1 MKLRKLEFK
10 QILKLH
16 LLKHRTYE
24 QPFVKNNNM
33 NLVTDLTLNETI
45 FNLKKALQIIFQYH
59 TRNKRI
65 LFIGVPTKLELK
77 INRTTNHVAI
87 AQDLN
92 IQGLIS
98 NRSNKNLISIK
109 QTDKQKTV
117 KFKSLLPKLSQKPDL
132 VVVVAHEKTDAIY
145 KECAVAKLPII
156 NFKTEGISKETWST
170 YSYDLQL
177 SNKNSS
183 VTTDK
188 NLFSIGLNF
197 LFKISTIQSRKPFNL
212 KQPTGKK
219 KSNR

>member
-24 QPFVKNNNM
+24 QPSVKNNNM
-33 NLVTDLTLNETI
+33 NPVTDLTLNETI

-59 TRNKRI
+59 IRNKRI
-65 LFIGVPTKLELK
+65 LFLGVPNKLESK
-77 INRTTNHVAI
+77 INKTTNHVAI
-87 AQDLN
+87 PQDLN
-92 IQGLIS
+92 IQGFIS
-98 NRSNKNLISIK
+98 NRSNKNLMGAK
-109 QTDKQKTV
+109 QIDKQKTI
-117 KFKSLLPKLSQKPDL
+117 KFKSLLPKLSKKPDL
-132 VVVVAHEKTDAIY
+132 VVIVAHEKRDAIH

-177 SNKNSS
+177 SPKNSNLM
-183 VTTDK
+183 TDK

-197 LFKISTIQSRKPFNL
+197 LFKVSNIQSQRTFNL
-212 KQPTGKK
+212 KQSAGKK
-219 KSNR
+219 KFNK

>member
-24 QPFVKNNNM
+24 QPSVKNNNM

-59 TRNKRI
+59 IKNKRI
-65 LFIGVPTKLELK
+65 LFVGVPTKLESK

-87 AQDLN
+87 PQDLN

-98 NRSNKNLISIK
+98 NRSNKNLISAK
-109 QTDKQKTV
+109 QINKQKTV
-117 KFKSLLPKLSQKPDL
+117 QFKSLFPKLSKKPDL
-132 VVVVAHEKTDAIY
+132 VVVVAHEKMDAIY

-156 NFKTEGISKETWST
+156 NFKTENTSKETWST

-177 SNKNSS
+177 GNKNSS
-183 VTTDK
+183 LTADK

-197 LFKISTIQSRKPFNL
+197 LFKISDTQSRKLSSL
-212 KQPTGKK
+212 KQPINTRKF
-219 KSNR
+219 NR

>member
-24 QPFVKNNNM
+24 QPSVKNNNT
-33 NLVTDLTLNETI
+33 NPVTDLTLNETI

-59 TRNKRI
+59 IRNKRI

-77 INRTTNHVAI
+77 INKTTNHVAI
-87 AQDLN
+87 PQDLN

-98 NRSNKNLISIK
+98 NRSNKNLIGAK
-109 QTDKQKTV
+109 QTNKQKTV
-117 KFKSLLPKLSQKPDL
+117 KFKSLLPKLSKKPDL
-132 VVVVAHEKTDAIY
+132 VVVVAHEKIDAIY
-145 KECAVAKLPII
+145 KECVVAKLPII
-156 NFKTEGISKETWST
+156 NFKTEDTAKETWST

-177 SNKNSS
+177 SPKNSS
-183 VTTDK
+183 LTTDK

-197 LFKISTIQSRKPFNL
+197 LFKISNIQSRKPFNL
-212 KQPTGKK
+212 KQSTGKK
-219 KSNR
+219 KSNK

>member
-24 QPFVKNNNM
+24 QSLAKNNNM
-33 NLVTDLTLNETI
+33 NFVTDLSLNETV
-45 FNLKKALQIIFQYH
+45 FNFKKALQIIFQYH
-59 TRNKRI
+59 IKNKRI
-65 LFIGVPTKLELK
+65 LFIGVPTKLESK
-77 INRTTNHVAI
+77 INRTTNHVALP
-87 AQDLN
+87 QDLN

-98 NRSNKNLISIK
+98 NRSNKNLISAK
-109 QTDKQKTV
+109 QTNKQKTI

-132 VVVVAHEKTDAIY
+132 VVVVAHEKVEAIH

-156 NFKTEGISKETWST
+156 NFRTEDLSKETWST

-177 SNKNSS
+177 SHKNSS
-183 VTTDK
+183 LTADK

-197 LFKISTIQSRKPFNL
+197 LFKISDIQNRKPFNL
-212 KQPTGKK
+212 KQPIGKK

>member
-24 QPFVKNNNM
+24 QPSIKNNNI
-33 NLVTDLTLNETI
+33 NPITDLTLNETI

-65 LFIGVPTKLELK
+65 LFIGVPTRLEAK
-77 INRTTNHVAI
+77 INRITNHVAI
-87 AQDLN
+87 PQDLN

-98 NRSNKNLISIK
+98 NRTNKNLIGTK
-109 QTDKQKTV
+109 QTNKEKLI
-117 KFKSLLPKLSQKPDL
+117 KFKSLLPKLSKKLDL
-132 VVVVAHEKTDAIY
+132 VVVVTHEKVDTIY

-156 NFKTEGISKETWST
+156 NFKTEDISKETWST
-170 YSYDLQL
+170 YSYDLHL
-177 SNKNSS
+177 SHKNSS
-183 VTTDK
+183 LTTDK

-197 LFKISTIQSRKPFNL
+197 LFKVSNIQNRKLSNV
-212 KQPTGKK
+212 KQSTGKK

>member
-24 QPFVKNNNM
+24 QPSVKNNNST
-33 NLVTDLTLNETI
+33 LVTDLSLNETI

-59 TRNKRI
+59 TKNKRI
-65 LFIGVPTKLELK
+65 LFIGIPAKLESK

-87 AQDLN
+87 PQDLN

-98 NRSNKNLISIK
+98 NQSTKNVMSAK
-109 QTDKQKTV
+109 QTNNQKTA
-117 KFKSLLPKLSQKPDL
+117 KFKSLLPKLSKKPDL
-132 VVVVAHEKTDAIY
+132 VVIVAHEKTEAIH

-156 NFKTEGISKETWST
+156 NFRTEDFSKEIWST

-177 SNKNSS
+177 SQKNSS
-183 VTTDK
+183 LTADK

-197 LFKISTIQSRKPFNL
+197 LFKISDIQNRKSFNL
-212 KQPTGKK
+212 KQPAGKNK
-219 KSNR
+219 PNR

>member
-24 QPFVKNNNM
+24 QSSIKNTNINP
-33 NLVTDLTLNETI
+33 VTDSTLNETI
-45 FNLKKALQIIFQYH
+45 FNLKKSLQIIFQYH

-65 LFIGVPTKLELK
+65 LFIGVPAKLESK
-77 INRTTNHVAI
+77 INNKTNHVAVS
-87 AQDLN
+87 QDMN

-98 NRSNKNLISIK
+98 NRSSQTLIGTK
-109 QTDKQKTV
+109 QITKQKTI
-117 KFKSLLPKLSQKPDL
+117 KFKSLLPKLSKKPDL
-132 VVVVAHEKTDAIY
+132 VVVVAHDKIDGIY

-156 NFKTEGISKETWST
+156 NFKTETTSKETWST
-170 YSYDLQL
+170 YSYDLELTQ
-177 SNKNSS
+177 KNSNL
-183 VTTDK
+183 TADK

-197 LFKISTIQSRKPFNL
+197 LFKISDIKERKLFNP
-212 KQPTGKK
+212 KRVNKKK

>member
-16 LLKHRTYE
+16 LLKHKTYD
-24 QPFVKNNNM
+24 QSSVKNNNTTF
-33 NLVTDLTLNETI
+33 VTDLSLNETI

-59 TRNKRI
+59 TKNKRI
-65 LFIGVPTKLELK
+65 LFIGVPTKLEAK
-77 INRTTNHVAI
+77 INKTTNHVAI
-87 AQDLN
+87 PQDLN
-92 IQGLIS
+92 IQGLLS
-98 NRSNKNLISIK
+98 NRSNKNLISTK
-109 QTDKQKTV
+109 QVDKQKAV
-117 KFKSLLPKLSQKPDL
+117 KFKSLLPKLSKKPDL
-132 VVVVAHEKTDAIY
+132 VVVVAHDKVEAIH

-156 NFKTEGISKETWST
+156 NFKTEALSKETWST

-183 VTTDK
+183 LATDK

-197 LFKISTIQSRKPFNL
+197 LFKISDIQNRKPLNS

-219 KSNR
+219 RSTR